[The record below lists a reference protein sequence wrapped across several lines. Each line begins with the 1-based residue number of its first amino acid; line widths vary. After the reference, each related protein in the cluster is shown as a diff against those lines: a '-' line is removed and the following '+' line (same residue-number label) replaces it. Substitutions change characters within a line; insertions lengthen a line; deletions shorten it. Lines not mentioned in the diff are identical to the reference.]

1 MVEKKLGKWKPLRIS
16 NSGTVDEDANF
27 PYRILNATVIITK
40 KEPGEAGRRMAETD
54 KLSSSSSSWSSSS
67 SVEDGEEPF
76 TLGESTRV
84 LGESAIDV
92 VTARSNRSLMGL
104 ERPPIPRSEHV
115 FLGFTSGYEPQTHII
130 PEDDEIADLT
140 DITYNLYP
148 RWDPR
153 IDEKSKPE
161 FESLQR
167 IFALSHEIPGR

>member
-1 MVEKKLGKWKPLRIS
+1 
-16 NSGTVDEDANF
+16 
-27 PYRILNATVIITK
+27 
-40 KEPGEAGRRMAETD
+40 MAETD

-67 SVEDGEEPF
+67 SVEDDEEPF
-76 TLGESTRV
+76 TLGESARV
-84 LGESAIDV
+84 LTESAIDV

-104 ERPPIPRSEHV
+104 GRSPIPRSEHV
-115 FLGFTSGYEPQTHII
+115 FLGFTSGYHASGYEPPTHTI
-130 PEDDEIADLT
+130 PEDNEITNL
-140 DITYNLYP
+140 TYNLYP